1 MSRARGELAVAL
13 LGDVRLTYD
22 GRTLASI
29 MGQQRELELLAWLIL
44 HRDAPQSRRHLAFS
58 LWPDSTD
65 AQALTNLRKT
75 LLLLRRHLPDADL
88 YLDVQRSLLQWRPR
102 APVTVDVGRFDD
114 LLAQAQNATDASVES
129 DLLAEALALYRGD
142 LLPAVYSEW
151 IFPIRER
158 LRQAYMDALL
168 RIVTL
173 LEDTRAYAA
182 AATYA
187 QRAVDHDPLHE
198 AGYLRL
204 MRLHALRGDRARALH
219 VYHTCAT
226 VLVREM
232 GVEPNA
238 ELQDAYMRLLALD
251 DDGGDSAAQR
261 PAPARAA
268 VDLVGRRQEWQALLA
283 CWRGLEQTPVHVVTV
298 AGEAGLGKTRL
309 AEELLNWAE
318 RQGNLTARARAYAAA
333 GALAFAP
340 VSDWLRTPR
349 IQAGVQE
356 LSPVWLTEVA
366 RLLPELLEQHADL
379 APPVPFTESWQ
390 YQRLF
395 TALGHALLR
404 GNQPLLL
411 LLDDLQ
417 WCDAETLTWLH
428 FFLRFAA
435 HDAPRHY
442 PQARLLLLC
451 TVRDDEIHAAHPLH
465 DFLRTLRRTQATTEV
480 TLTPLS
486 QAETNALAH
495 AAAGEEQAVTRTRDL
510 MRTIYAD
517 TGGNPLY
524 VVETIRA
531 ALDNAGGA
539 APSPLAAG
547 MAELPAPVYALL
559 QARLARLSTVAQ
571 EVAGLAAVI
580 GRAFGFDLLVQAGH
594 VSEDD
599 VVHALEE
606 LWARRIVQEAGQ
618 DAYDF
623 SHDRLRDVAY
633 AELSRPRRRLLHRRV
648 AAALEQMHGPRLDAV
663 RGQIADHLVRGG
675 READAVHH
683 FLAAGKHALDAW
695 LGDQAARH
703 FGRAL
708 ELATEVDDQVAARD
722 GLANARF
729 LLGQRDAALADVAQ
743 ALDLLDGADH
753 ALQAKLLYLQAD
765 LHFADAAPD
774 PAEVAVRAALAT
786 AERTGDQETL
796 AKSLSLLGQIHS
808 HRGDLARE
816 FTLIERALAITRA
829 TGNRGREART
839 ETDLAFLHAQ
849 MGDFVQ
855 AKRLAQKAL
864 AYLEQTA
871 DRGSVAFAAN
881 MLGRAHGGMGAFDP
895 AMAAFALCRTVADE
909 IGLTSMS
916 LQIPNM
922 HGWLYQSIGAFDLA
936 LAADLE
942 SLALASDANAATPE
956 ISARLNVC
964 RDRLE
969 LDGPDAALA
978 ELAAIEAR
986 MAHGDYG
993 FHGWRWR
1000 LRLLYTQG
1008 LCHLRRGDV
1017 RAALALAAA
1026 GSALAQ
1032 RTTARKYIALNHHL
1046 AGAAHALAKDW
1057 TRAQSALAQ
1066 AVDVADAIHCR
1077 PVAWHVRADLADVHR
1092 ALGATPTA
1100 DTTVASAVADVRAMA
1115 ADIADGTLR
1124 ATFLAMVS
1132 RQLPLPDDLGRS
1144 TAS

>member
-1 MSRARGELAVAL
+1 MSRVQGELTVTL
-13 LGDVRLTYD
+13 LGDVRVTFD
-22 GRTLASI
+22 GHTAAALL
-29 MGQQRELELLAWLIL
+29 GQQRAIELLAWLIL
-44 HRDAPQSRRHLAFS
+44 HHRAPNPRRYLAFT
-58 LWPDSTD
+58 LWPDSTE

-75 LLLLRRHLPDADL
+75 LLLLRRHLPAADD
-88 YLDVQRSLLQWRPR
+88 YLDVQRALLQWRPR
-102 APVTVDVGRFDD
+102 GPVSVDVLEFEQH
-114 LLAQAQNATDASVES
+114 LLAAAQAPAA
-129 DLLAEALALYRGD
+129 AEEAAHLTAALDLYRGD
-142 LLPAVYSEW
+142 LLPGLYGEW
-151 IFPIRER
+151 IFPLRER

-182 AATYA
+182 AVTYA
-187 QRAVDHDPLHE
+187 QRAVEHDPLHE

-204 MRLHALRGDRARALH
+204 LRLHALSGDRARALR

-226 VLVREM
+226 VLAREM

-238 ELQDAYMRLLALD
+238 ELQDAYMRLLTLD
-251 DDGGDSAAQR
+251 EAGAAGASQR
-261 PAPARAA
+261 PAPASAA
-268 VDLVGRRQEWQALLA
+268 VELVGREREWQTLVT
-283 CWRGLEQTPVHVVTV
+283 CWRGLDRTPVHVVTV

-318 RQGNLTARARAYAAA
+318 RQGILTARARAYAAG

-340 VSDWLRTPR
+340 ISDWLRTPR
-349 IQAGVQE
+349 LLSGVHE

-366 RLLPELLEQHADL
+366 RLLPELLEQHVDL
-379 APPVPFTESWQ
+379 APPMPFTESWQ

-404 GNQPLLL
+404 ANQPLLL

-435 HDAPRHY
+435 DDARPHY
-442 PQARLLLLC
+442 PHARLLLLC
-451 TVRDDEIHAAHPLH
+451 AYRDDELDAAHPLR
-465 DFLRTLRRTQATTEV
+465 DFLGTLRRAQATTDL

-486 QAETNALAH
+486 PAETSALAR
-495 AAAGEEQAVTRTRDL
+495 AAAGEAHAATRADALTCTL
-510 MRTIYAD
+510 FAD

-539 APSPLAAG
+539 APSPPAAG
-547 MAELPAPVYALL
+547 MTELPAAVYALL
-559 QARLARLSTVAQ
+559 RARLARLSAVAQ

-594 VSEDD
+594 GSEDD
-599 VVHALEE
+599 VVQALEE

-648 AAALEQMHGPRLDAV
+648 AAALEQMHGLRLDAV

-675 READAVHH
+675 RETDAVHH
-683 FLAAGKHALDAW
+683 YLAAGKHALDAW

-703 FGRAL
+703 FERVL
-708 ELATEVDDQVAARD
+708 ELTTARDDQVAARD

-729 LLGQRDAALADVAQ
+729 LLGRRNAALADVAQ
-743 ALDLLDGADH
+743 ALDLLGSADH
-753 ALQAKLLYLQAD
+753 ALRAKLLYLQAD
-765 LHFADAAPD
+765 LHFANAAPQ

-936 LAADLE
+936 LAADSE
-942 SLALASDANAATPE
+942 SLARASDANAATPE

-1017 RAALALAAA
+1017 RGVGA
-1026 GSALAQ
+1026 GGRRQRWRSAPP
-1032 RTTARKYIALNHHL
+1032 
-1046 AGAAHALAKDW
+1046 
-1057 TRAQSALAQ
+1057 RAS
-1066 AVDVADAIHCR
+1066 
-1077 PVAWHVRADLADVHR
+1077 
-1092 ALGATPTA
+1092 T
-1100 DTTVASAVADVRAMA
+1100 
-1115 ADIADGTLR
+1115 
-1124 ATFLAMVS
+1124 S
-1132 RQLPLPDDLGRS
+1132 R
-1144 TAS
+1144 